1 MSSQYKDN
9 IFSTEKFSISNTRTQ
24 NNINKTTKPNI
35 DHLIKR
41 IVDEKKREKKNILA
55 LGFISLSV
63 VLLFHHI
70 YYDILVVLF
79 QN

>member
-41 IVDEKKREKKNILA
+41 IVDEKKREKKNIMA

-63 VLLFHHI
+63 VLLFF
-70 YYDILVVLF
+70 VF

>member
-41 IVDEKKREKKNILA
+41 ILDEKKREKKNILA

-63 VLLFHHI
+63 VLLFF
-70 YYDILVVLF
+70 VF

>member
-24 NNINKTTKPNI
+24 NKINKTTKPNI

-41 IVDEKKREKKNILA
+41 ILDEKKREKKNIMT

-63 VLLFHHI
+63 VLLFF
-70 YYDILVVLF
+70 VF

>member
-41 IVDEKKREKKNILA
+41 ILDEKKREKKNIMA

-63 VLLFHHI
+63 VLLFF
-70 YYDILVVLF
+70 VF

>member
-24 NNINKTTKPNI
+24 NKINKTTKPNI

-41 IVDEKKREKKNILA
+41 ILDEKKREKKNIMA

-63 VLLFHHI
+63 VLLFF
-70 YYDILVVLF
+70 VF

>member
-63 VLLFHHI
+63 VLLFF
-70 YYDILVVLF
+70 VF

>member
-41 IVDEKKREKKNILA
+41 ILDEKKREKKI
-55 LGFISLSV
+55 
-63 VLLFHHI
+63 
-70 YYDILVVLF
+70 
-79 QN
+79 